1 MPNALAIHRTVMT
14 ESSARL
20 QFWFSNAGHYFT
32 HMFML
37 LYPTVVLALEHQF
50 PLSYGELLSLS
61 LPGFVLFGVAA
72 LPAGWLGD
80 KWSEPG
86 MLAVQFIGMGL
97 AAIFTGMAN
106 TPFMIGVGLSLIGL
120 FAAIYHPV
128 GTSMVVRGAVS
139 RGRALGINGI
149 CGSLGVAS
157 AAFVAGTLIT
167 LVSWRAAFIVPGAVV
182 IGVGLVFAALV
193 RAGRLGKSRSDRK
206 PQAEMS
212 RRDTVATFVVLAV
225 ASSCTGLLYN
235 GATVSLPK
243 VFAERMTEFAF
254 GSIGIGG
261 LVSLVYLIA
270 GATQLL
276 GGWAADRYPL
286 KTVYLIS
293 YAVQVPLLA
302 LAAGLS
308 NLPMLI
314 TASIMVA
321 LQVGAVPVEGTLY
334 AKYSSSKWRGT
345 AFGLKFVISLGVS
358 GLAVP
363 MVGLIHDQT
372 GGFAGLFYAMSGLA
386 VVVAAVALL
395 LPSERKGRFAARPL
409 PAVAAEGD

>member
-1 MPNALAIHRTVMT
+1 MT

-37 LYPTVVLALEHQF
+37 LYPTVVLGLEHQF

-86 MLAVQFIGMGL
+86 MLAVQFIGMGAAAVLTGL
-97 AAIFTGMAN
+97 ATS
-106 TPFMIGVGLSLIGL
+106 PFMIGLGLSLIGL

-157 AAFVAGTLIT
+157 AAFVAGTLMS
-167 LVSWRAAFIVPGAVV
+167 LLDWRAAFIVPGACV
-182 IGVGLVFAALV
+182 IAVGLVLAGFV
-193 RAGRLGKSRSDRK
+193 RAGRLGKSRVDRK

-212 RRDTVATFVVLAV
+212 QRDRVTTFVILAI

-243 VFAERMTEFAF
+243 VFAERMTAFAF
-254 GSIGIGG
+254 GSIGIGS
-261 LVSLVYLIA
+261 LVSLVYLAA
-270 GATQLL
+270 GVTQLL

-286 KTVYLIS
+286 KIVYLVS
-293 YAVQVPLLA
+293 YALQVPLLA
-302 LAAGLS
+302 LAAGMTG
-308 NLPMLI
+308 LPMLA
-314 TASIMVA
+314 TAGAMVA

-363 MVGLIHDQT
+363 MVGLIHDRT
-372 GGFAGLFYAMSGLA
+372 GGFAGLFYGMSALA
-386 VVVAAVALL
+386 LIVAGVALL
-395 LPSERKGRFAARPL
+395 LPSERKASAVATPL
-409 PAVAAEGD
+409 PAVAAQGD

>member
-1 MPNALAIHRTVMT
+1 MT

-20 QFWFSNAGHYFT
+20 QFWVSNAGHYFA

-37 LYPTVVLALEHQF
+37 LYPTVVLALEPRF
-50 PLSYGELLSLS
+50 SLSYGELLSLS

-80 KWSEPG
+80 RWSEPG

-97 AAIFTGMAN
+97 SAVFTGLAG
-106 TPFMIGVGLSLIGL
+106 TPLMIGVGLSLIGL

-128 GTSMVVRGAVS
+128 GMSMVVRGAVN

-157 AAFVAGTLIT
+157 AAFVAGTLTSLI
-167 LVSWRAAFIVPGAVV
+167 SWRAAFIVPGAFV
-182 IGVGLVFAALV
+182 IAVGLAVLAAI
-193 RAGRLGKSRSDRK
+193 RAGRLKPSKEDRK
-206 PQAEMS
+206 PQPERS
-212 RRDTVATFVVLAV
+212 QRDMVTAFVILAA
-225 ASSCTGLLYN
+225 ASACTGLIYN
-235 GATVSLPK
+235 GAVVSLPK
-243 VFAERMTEFAF
+243 VFAERMQAFAF
-254 GSIGIGG
+254 GSIGIGS

-276 GGWAADRYPL
+276 GGWAADRFPL
-286 KTVYLIS
+286 KTVYLVS
-293 YAVQVPLLA
+293 YALQVPLLA

-308 NLPMLI
+308 NLPMLV

-321 LQVGAVPVEGTLY
+321 LQVGAVPVEGSLY
-334 AKYSSSKWRGT
+334 ARYSSSKWRGT

-358 GLAVP
+358 ALAVP
-363 MVGLIHDQT
+363 MVALLHDRA
-372 GGFAGLFYAMSGLA
+372 GGFAGLFYVMSGLA
-386 VVVAAVALL
+386 LIVAAVALL
-395 LPSERKGRFAARPL
+395 LPGERAARAPAPAL
-409 PAVAAEGD
+409 PGVAAEGD

>member
-1 MPNALAIHRTVMT
+1 MT

-20 QFWFSNAGHYFT
+20 QFWISNAGHYSA

-37 LYPTVVLALEHQF
+37 LYPTVVLALEPRF
-50 PLSYGELLSLS
+50 SLSYGELLSLS

-80 KWSEPG
+80 RWSEPG
-86 MLAVQFIGMGL
+86 MLAIQFIGMGVS
-97 AAIFTGMAN
+97 AVFTGLAG
-106 TPFMIGVGLSLIGL
+106 TPLMIGIGLSLIGL

-128 GTSMVVRGAVS
+128 GMSMVVRGAVN

-157 AAFVAGTLIT
+157 AAFVAGTLT
-167 LVSWRAAFIVPGAVV
+167 SLAGWRAAFIVPGAVAV
-182 IGVGLVFAALV
+182 AVGLALLAAI
-193 RAGRLGKSRSDRK
+193 RAGRLDTTKEDRK
-206 PQAEMS
+206 PQPERS
-212 RRDTVATFVVLAV
+212 QRDMVTAFVVLGV
-225 ASSCTGLLYN
+225 ASACTGLIYN
-235 GATVSLPK
+235 GAVVSLPK
-243 VFAERMTEFAF
+243 VFAERMQAFGF
-254 GSIGIGG
+254 GSIGIGS

-276 GGWAADRYPL
+276 GGWAADRFPL
-286 KTVYLIS
+286 KIVYLVS

-308 NLPMLI
+308 NLPMLV
-314 TASIMVA
+314 TASVMVA
-321 LQVGAVPVEGTLY
+321 LQVGAVPVESSLY
-334 AKYSSSKWRGT
+334 ARYSSSKWRGT

-363 MVGLIHDQT
+363 MVALLHDRA
-372 GGFAGLFYAMSGLA
+372 GGFAGLFYVMSGLA
-386 VVVAAVALL
+386 LMVAAIALL
-395 LPSERKGRFAARPL
+395 LPGEGAARAPVL
-409 PAVAAEGD
+409 AGVPAEGD